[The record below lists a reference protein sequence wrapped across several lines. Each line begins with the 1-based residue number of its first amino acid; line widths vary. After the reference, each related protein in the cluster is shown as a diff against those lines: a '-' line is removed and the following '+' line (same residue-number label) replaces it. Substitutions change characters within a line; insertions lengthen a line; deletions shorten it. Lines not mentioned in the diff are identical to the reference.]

1 MDTKEFIQIR
11 RFILKLGKMLH
22 KYGTPAFR
30 LEAYLNEVARYLG
43 VHASFISTPT
53 SLSVVIWSDR
63 HEDKYSHA
71 ARLDPGELDLNSL
84 SRTDELANQLLTGQL
99 TLSEADK
106 QLSEIDAM
114 PSPYGKWVTGFSY
127 GISTGAFSLLMGGS
141 WSEMYWS
148 AILGL
153 VVYFWVLWSERSKR
167 VALMM
172 EPVAA
177 YFVAFLACAFSRHF
191 DPGMNIPLTIL
202 SSVII
207 FVPGLALTMG
217 LAELSSRNMVS
228 GTARV
233 MDALMQLFKLYFG
246 AYLGVATG
254 FSVFGENTYNPAA
267 SLPYWSTWLAVIV
280 LCFGLVAIFKTRPKH
295 IPWAL
300 ASALLA
306 YSSTALASDYLPQ
319 SIGSF
324 VGAFS
329 LGILANA
336 FTRIANQP
344 ATIVAMHGLIV
355 LVPGSK
361 TYIGLNSFISG
372 QDFVNVDHLG
382 QDVFL
387 IFMSL
392 VAGLIFANVV
402 FPTKKA
408 L

>member
-1 MDTKEFIQIR
+1 
-11 RFILKLGKMLH
+11 
-22 KYGTPAFR
+22 
-30 LEAYLNEVARYLG
+30 
-43 VHASFISTPT
+43 
-53 SLSVVIWSDR
+53 
-63 HEDKYSHA
+63 
-71 ARLDPGELDLNSL
+71 
-84 SRTDELANQLLTGQL
+84 
-99 TLSEADK
+99 
-106 QLSEIDAM
+106 
-114 PSPYGKWVTGFSY
+114 
-127 GISTGAFSLLMGGS
+127 
-141 WSEMYWS
+141 
-148 AILGL
+148 
-153 VVYFWVLWSERSKR
+153 
-167 VALMM
+167 
-172 EPVAA
+172 
-177 YFVAFLACAFSRHF
+177 
-191 DPGMNIPLTIL
+191 
-202 SSVII
+202 
-207 FVPGLALTMG
+207 
-217 LAELSSRNMVS
+217 MVS